1 MPIDLSSERGFL
13 FRITHIANLPW
24 LLKNG
29 LHCANA
35 TITDPN
41 FVAIGSPSLIA
52 SRAHRQVLIS
62 PHGTLSDYVPFYFT
76 PKSPM
81 LLNIKTGYNN
91 ITGRPNQDI
100 VILVAKVETL
110 RREEVTLLVTDRHA
124 AIATAHFTAN
134 PADLASLIDW
144 SILRNH
150 DFARDPAY
158 PDKRER
164 YQAEALAHRCV
175 PSRAL
180 AGIACVNDHVK
191 PAIADSIRD
200 AGLRPSGGR

>member
-91 ITGRPNQDI
+91 ITSRPNQDI
-100 VILVAKVETL
+100 VILVAKFETL
-110 RREEVTLLVTDRHA
+110 RREEVTLLFTDRHA
-124 AIATAHFTAN
+124 AN
-134 PADLASLIDW
+134 LAQ
-144 SILRNH
+144 
-150 DFARDPAY
+150 RDPVDISVWMDHLRAGNSVL
-158 PDKRER
+158 
-164 YQAEALAHRCV
+164 AAWLEAGSVLTHPV
-175 PSRAL
+175 
-180 AGIACVNDHVK
+180 I
-191 PAIADSIRD
+191 IR
-200 AGLRPSGGR
+200 STNNS